1 MNESNNL
8 YLRLELIW
16 WLATVVVVALV
27 LLPVYTAL
35 QRLFPFYGVNIV
47 FVAVFITLT
56 RYLFLLKYTFLQGK
70 HYLNLALVFL
80 SIPAVFLLI
89 QEINLFQT
97 YLDENGFLS
106 IVGTLPRE
114 QQLSMM
120 QYIRTEML
128 LFGVGSVIAS
138 IVFSL
143 RLVVY
148 LWKGR

>member
-16 WLATVVVVALV
+16 WLATVVVVSLV
-27 LLPVYTAL
+27 LLPIYTAL
-35 QRLFPFYGVNIV
+35 QMLFPFYVVNIV
-47 FVAVFITLT
+47 FVVVFITLT
-56 RYLFLLKYTFLQGK
+56 RYLFLLKYTFLQGRR
-70 HYLNLALVFL
+70 YLNLALIFL

-106 IVGTLPRE
+106 IVGSLPRE

-128 LFGVGSVIAS
+128 LFGVGSVIAG
-138 IVFSL
+138 IVFPL
-143 RLVVY
+143 RLAVY

>member
-1 MNESNNL
+1 M
-8 YLRLELIW
+8 
-16 WLATVVVVALV
+16 
-27 LLPVYTAL
+27 
-35 QRLFPFYGVNIV
+35 
-47 FVAVFITLT
+47 AV
-56 RYLFLLKYTFLQGK
+56 
-70 HYLNLALVFL
+70 VFL

-106 IVGTLPRE
+106 IVGILPKD

-128 LFGVGSVIAS
+128 LFGVGSVIAG
-138 IVFSL
+138 IVFPL

>member
-1 MNESNNL
+1 
-8 YLRLELIW
+8 
-16 WLATVVVVALV
+16 
-27 LLPVYTAL
+27 
-35 QRLFPFYGVNIV
+35 
-47 FVAVFITLT
+47 
-56 RYLFLLKYTFLQGK
+56 LLKYTFLQGQR
-70 HYLNLALVFL
+70 YLNLTLVFL
-80 SIPAVFLLI
+80 SIPAVFLLV

-106 IVGTLPRE
+106 IVGSLPRE

-143 RLVVY
+143 RLVLY
-148 LWKGR
+148 LWKGK

>member
-1 MNESNNL
+1 MNTSNNL

-16 WLATVVVVALV
+16 WLATAIVVALV
-27 LLPVYTAL
+27 LLPIYTAL
-35 QRLFPFYGVNIV
+35 QLLFPFYAVNIV
-47 FVAVFITLT
+47 FVVTFITLT
-56 RYLFLLKYTFLQGK
+56 RYLFLLKYTFLSGRR
-70 HYLNLALVFL
+70 YLNLAVVFL

-106 IVGTLPRE
+106 IVGILPKD

-128 LFGVGSVIAS
+128 LFGVGSVIAG
-138 IVFSL
+138 IVFPL